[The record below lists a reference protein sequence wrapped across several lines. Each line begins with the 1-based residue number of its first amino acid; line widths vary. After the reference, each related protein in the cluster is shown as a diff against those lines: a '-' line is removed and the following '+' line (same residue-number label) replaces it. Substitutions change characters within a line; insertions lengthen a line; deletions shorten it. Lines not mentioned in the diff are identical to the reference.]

1 MNELGLDWV
10 PFAIMAL
17 LLLCIILFI
26 MLFVQGSKIRKLRK
40 RYDGL
45 MNGTEVHNL
54 EELLTKMHVDME
66 GLQLSKEEHR
76 QMIEQMQQKLKQ
88 QVAHVGV
95 LRYNAFDERG
105 SNLSFSMALL
115 NDQDDGVILTGIH
128 GREQMYVYAK
138 PVEKGDSQYALS
150 PEEKK
155 AMETA
160 SHKKANN

>member
-17 LLLCIILFI
+17 LLLCVILFI

-40 RYDGL
+40 RYDEL

-66 GLQLSKEEHR
+66 NLQLSKEEHQ
-76 QMIEQMQQKLKQ
+76 QMIGQMQEKLKH

-115 NDQDDGVILTGIH
+115 NDQDDGVVLTGIH

-138 PVEKGDSQYALS
+138 PVEKGNSQYALS

-160 SHKKANN
+160 IHKKANN